1 MSHHCQSKP
10 GGPLKHESRIRF
22 HILGSPF
29 QTRSHVFGSF
39 FDIAGVRFH
48 TLTNCQPNSQVDG

>member
-10 GGPLKHESRIRF
+10 GGPLKHESHIRF
-22 HILGSPF
+22 HIVGSPS
-29 QTRSHVFGSF
+29 QTSSHVFGSF
-39 FDIAGVRFH
+39 SDITVRFH